1 MKKHFAMSVG
11 EIIERAIARAG
22 NSDEYFRQQVCF
34 QWQEVVGSV
43 ANRYTE
49 RRYVEGT
56 TLHVYIT
63 SAPLKNELRFRTG
76 ELVAALNRLA
86 GKDVIT
92 DIMFH

>member
-1 MKKHFAMSVG
+1 MSVG
-11 EIIERAIARAG
+11 EIIDQAIARASKG
-22 NSDEYFRQQVCF
+22 DEYLRQQICF
-34 QWQEVVGSV
+34 RWQEVVGHV
-43 ANRYTE
+43 VNRYTD

-63 SAPLKNELRFRTG
+63 SAPLKNELRFRTAD
-76 ELVAALNRLA
+76 LVAALNRSV